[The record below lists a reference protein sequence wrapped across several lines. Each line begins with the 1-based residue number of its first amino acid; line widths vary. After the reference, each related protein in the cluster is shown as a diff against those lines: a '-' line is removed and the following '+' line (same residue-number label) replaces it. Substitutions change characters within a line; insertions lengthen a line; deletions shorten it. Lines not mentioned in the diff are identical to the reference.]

1 MSQIYD
7 LFGYPANVKTQ
18 TVEASRKMRRCPFA
32 DSVCDG
38 GGNRS
43 QTKITL
49 KDGEPLRAY
58 FDASINEVIPG
69 ICSVTATGATWVV
82 CPRRL
87 LAFRYDG
94 NSLPIVNQSL
104 QDYERDLLT
113 GIGLPQGIELGVW
126 SEVYLKLKDDESD
139 TNYHFDYIVAPL
151 VTQSRSD
158 FAQAHFT
165 DDERLSELITA
176 ARTGG
181 YFGKREKSPEEIKL
195 LLPDLSAP
203 VILEVMTASTSGSDT
218 KNNTDIRSAFR
229 NALLT
234 DKHDAP
240 GINKRQVWGRM
251 VTQLFAKTALAQAW
265 GGQSVWIVQD
275 ELLQNIE
282 LTTRLDTATVHDDEQ
297 NAIRLAVMHYATPST
312 NGEERAMAFRNVI
325 RGDAGLDFAG
335 ANAFT
340 DILLPGRVPDKT
352 ELLKAVLRRRLAAR
366 IRL

>member
-7 LFGYPANVKTQ
+7 LFGYPADVKTQ
-18 TVEASRKMRRCPFA
+18 AVEASRKARRCPFT

-58 FDASINEVIPG
+58 FDPAISEVIPG

-87 LAFRYDG
+87 LAFRHDDI
-94 NSLPIVNQSL
+94 NLPVVNESL
-104 QDYERDLLT
+104 QNYERDLLI
-113 GIGLPQGIELGVW
+113 GIGLPSGIEHGVW

-139 TNYHFDYIVAPL
+139 TNYHFDYILAPL
-151 VTQSRSD
+151 VTQSLSD
-158 FAQAHFT
+158 FARAHAT
-165 DDERLSELITA
+165 DDERLSEMIIA

-181 YFGKREKSPEEIKL
+181 YFGKREKSPEDIEL
-195 LLPDLSAP
+195 LLPDLTAP
-203 VILEVMTASTSGSDT
+203 LILEVMTASTSGSDT
-218 KNNTDIRSAFR
+218 QNNTDIRGAFR
-229 NALLT
+229 NALLSG
-234 DKHDAP
+234 KHDAP

-275 ELLQNIE
+275 ELLENIE
-282 LTTRLDTATVHDDEQ
+282 NTTRLNTSTIRDDES
-297 NAIRLAVMHYATPST
+297 NAIRLAVMHYFTPATD
-312 NGEERAMAFRNVI
+312 GGERAMAFRNLL
-325 RGDAGLDFAG
+325 RGDAGLDFGG
-335 ANAFT
+335 ANTFT
-340 DILLPGRVPDKT
+340 DILLPGRVPDKV

-366 IRL
+366 VRL